1 MDGLSNQYWRRR
13 DTLFLKEKLCT
24 RQIALFSVLVA
35 ASLAVQLT
43 KPFPFVE
50 FTSLIIF
57 STGVVFGSLM
67 GAFLGGLVMFVN
79 GFLSPWGLAG
89 LNMPFQMLGMG
100 ITGAMGGLY
109 KMENNRKIG
118 LYVEAAVLGAGLTLV
133 YYLITN
139 TGYAFQLAFV
149 LSQIPLLEALVL
161 SQIWGAVFTVLY
173 TVSNTILFGIG
184 AVPLVNTMQKLLG
197 GGKRCQ

>member
-1 MDGLSNQYWRRR
+1 MFSKG
-13 DTLFLKEKLCT
+13 KLCT
-24 RQIALFSVLVA
+24 RHIALFSVLVA
-35 ASLAVQLT
+35 VSIAAQLT
-43 KPFPFVE
+43 KPFLFVE

-100 ITGAMGGLY
+100 IMGAVGGLY
-109 KMENNRKIG
+109 RMKNNSKIG
-118 LYVEAAVLGAGLTLV
+118 FYAETAILGACLTLV

-139 TGYAFQLAFV
+139 AGFAFQLAFV
-149 LSQIPLLEALVL
+149 LSQVPLLEALVL
-161 SQIWGAVFTVLY
+161 TQIWGAVFTVLY
-173 TVSNTILFGIG
+173 TISNTFLFGIG

-197 GGKRCQ
+197 GGKKCQ

>member
-1 MDGLSNQYWRRR
+1 MDYPTNVGRHLIFS
-13 DTLFLKEKLCT
+13 KGKLCA

-35 ASLAVQLT
+35 VSIAVQLT
-43 KPFPFVE
+43 KTFLFLE

-57 STGVVFGSLM
+57 STGVVFGSVL

-100 ITGAMGGLY
+100 IVGAVGGLY
-109 KMENNRKIG
+109 RMKSNSKTRFYAET
-118 LYVEAAVLGAGLTLV
+118 AVLGAFLTLL

-139 TGYAFQLAFV
+139 AGFAFQLAFV

-161 SQIWGAVFTVLY
+161 TQIWGAVFTVLY
-173 TVSNTILFGIG
+173 TISNTFLFGIG
-184 AVPLVNTMQKLLG
+184 AVPLVTTMQKLLG
-197 GGKRCQ
+197 GGGKSQ